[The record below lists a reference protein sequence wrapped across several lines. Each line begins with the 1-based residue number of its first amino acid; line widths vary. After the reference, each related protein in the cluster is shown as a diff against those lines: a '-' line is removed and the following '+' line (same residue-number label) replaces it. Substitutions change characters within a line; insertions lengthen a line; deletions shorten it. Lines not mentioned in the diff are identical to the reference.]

1 MSSPFRLAKSVA
13 RPLLFLL
20 VLCVPAAKAEQIK
33 NLKPQGYVNDFAG
46 VLSAQAKDK
55 LTAICGEVNQK
66 TKAQIAI
73 VTVSSLEGEPIE
85 QYSIDLATEW
95 GIGPKQKDRGVLVL
109 VAPNDRKYRIEVGY
123 GLEGI
128 LPDGKVGGFG
138 REAVPFLRQNDYSGA
153 VLLMSERVAQVI
165 AADQKVTLDTL
176 SGAPPALSEP
186 DNSLFPMS
194 SIVWLL
200 IFMIF
205 LFSPAL
211 GFVLNLLFG
220 GVIGSRRGRGSWG
233 GGSRYGSG
241 GWYGGGWSGGG
252 GSSWGGGG
260 GGGGFGG
267 FGGGS
272 FGGGGASGSW

>member
-1 MSSPFRLAKSVA
+1 MSSPYRLAKSVA
-13 RPLLFLL
+13 LRLLLL
-20 VLCVPAAKAEQIK
+20 LLLCVPAARAEQVK

-46 VLSAQAKDK
+46 VLSAPTKDK
-55 LTAICGEVNQK
+55 LTALCAEVDQK
-66 TKAQIAI
+66 TRAQIAI

-85 QYSIDLATEW
+85 QYSIDLATAW
-95 GIGPKQKDRGVLVL
+95 GIGPRQKDRGVLIL
-109 VAPNDRKYRIEVGY
+109 LAPNDRKYRIEVGY

-153 VLLMSERVAQVI
+153 VLLMTERVAQVI
-165 AADQKVTLDTL
+165 AEDQKVSLDSL
-176 SGAPPALSEP
+176 SGAPPLPSEP
-186 DNSLFPMS
+186 DRSLFPMS
-194 SIVWLL
+194 SVVWLL
-200 IFMIF
+200 VFIIF
-205 LFSPAL
+205 LVSPVA

-220 GVIGSRRGRGSWG
+220 GLIGSRRGRGSWG
-233 GGSRYGSG
+233 GPRYGGG

-252 GSSWGGGG
+252 GSSWGG